1 MLRLVSIVLCWFRYV
16 ASCFH
21 CVVLISLCC
30 VLCLLCCADF
40 VMLRLVSIVLCW
52 FRYVASCFHCVVL
65 ISLCCVLFP
74 LCCADFVMLC
84 NIGRLYRVVQ
94 TWLCNKVMCV
104 ATAWGWV
111 KDYVIRIPF
120 IKGNKTFVFAFFP
133 GLTSFFKSTF
143 SVRETKALHTLI
155 MQRNRAVIETKV
167 AQWLRWITDNHVA
180 VPLRVWTFLWGGD

>member
-1 MLRLVSIVLCWFRYV
+1 MVFTPRKKNVILRIFHLKCYFGNPDLQWPSSAQHNKISTTQCIGIISLCCLLF
-16 ASCFH
+16 
-21 CVVLISLCC
+21 LISLCC
-30 VLCLLCCADF
+30 VLFPLCCADF

-74 LCCADFVMLC
+74 LCCADFVVLC

-143 SVRETKALHTLI
+143 SVRRRKLSTH
-155 MQRNRAVIETKV
+155 
-167 AQWLRWITDNHVA
+167 
-180 VPLRVWTFLWGGD
+180 